1 MIQYY
6 FTHNF
11 SRFIY
16 YILKL
21 NEEEEE
27 QEQKTKKEPV
37 YHFTF
42 QEDREIFYVLWAH
55 IIRNIENGKFFFTLL
70 QSFRKIFTPFFSF
83 LSLLKE

>member
-55 IIRNIENGKFFFTLL
+55 IIRNIENGKKSAIKIYFKLFFRLL
-70 QSFRKIFTPFFSF
+70 
-83 LSLLKE
+83 LSNAIC